1 MTKVLVRVVDVYV
14 YYYENKNLKFLILKR
29 SKKKI
34 YENLWQGVAGKI
46 EENEFAWQTAIR
58 ELKEETGLN
67 PFKMFVVDY
76 VSKFYEKHGDRINIV
91 PVFGIEVKNKNVV
104 LSDEHCKYQWL
115 TFEKAKKKLAW
126 EGQKKGINE
135 VYKMLNSDDERI
147 KWSSII

>member
-1 MTKVLVRVVDVYV
+1 MTKVIVRVVDAYV

-104 LSDEHCKYQWL
+104 LSDEHCKYKWL
-115 TFEKAKKKLAW
+115 SFEKAKKKLSW
-126 EGQKKGINE
+126 EGQKKGINQ

-147 KWSSII
+147 KWSRII